1 MSTSSASSAKSG
13 PRLKG
18 ATTRTGGAESNVHVS
33 VSARETTPIRRGEIL
48 RKLLH
53 ISPGLLAFLLPLLPH
68 EKPLPPQGLFEVT
81 LITAI
86 LTGIYIAARRI
97 VARPGETDFYVT
109 TLSYPIAVLA
119 TLFAFPGA
127 PELAVIVVVVIAFG
141 DGSAYLGGKCIG
153 GPKLPWNPEKTWAGT
168 LSFLAV
174 AGPLASLAY
183 FGEAGTETP
192 WLLAI
197 ACGCGAAFFSA
208 IAESLPTQLSD
219 NVRVGVT
226 AAVTASLIHFAM
238 LPLL

>member
-1 MSTSSASSAKSG
+1 M
-13 PRLKG
+13 KG
-18 ATTRTGGAESNVHVS
+18 GTTCDGGAGPTVNVS
-33 VSARETTPIRRGEIL
+33 LAAQRPAGIRRGEIL

-81 LITAI
+81 LITSI
-86 LTGIYIAARRI
+86 LTAIYIAARRI

-153 GPKLPWNPEKTWAGT
+153 GPRLPWNADKTWAGT

-183 FGEAGTETP
+183 FGEAGSETP
-192 WLLAI
+192 WLVAV

-208 IAESLPTQLSD
+208 IAESLPTRLSD
-219 NVRVGVT
+219 NLRVGVT
-226 AAVTASLIHFAM
+226 AAVAASAIHFVV
-238 LPLL
+238 LPPL